1 MSEYISIYVKNKET
15 FTELFCMGR
24 CSGIYMYLNAPYG
37 CVTELTDNKI
47 EEAISEVEKAIKG
60 QESLLKAE
68 EEKLKLFGD
77 TKPSYEEWRE
87 AYYDKREFDKEI
99 KETIEEFNETLAQLK
114 VLKLI
119 TNNYMYCPHEYSLWY
134 GVEVPED
141 ENGNPKEVWDRKIKD
156 DCHDYEKLE
165 GGQ

>member
-24 CSGIYMYLNAPYG
+24 GTGIYMYLNAPYG

-47 EEAISEVEKAIKG
+47 EEAISEIEKGIKG
-60 QESLLKAE
+60 QEALLKRE
-68 EEKLKLFGD
+68 EEKLKLFGE

-87 AYYDKREFDKEI
+87 AFYEKQEFDKEI
-99 KETIEEFNETLAQLK
+99 KETIEEFEDALNQLNC
-114 VLKLI
+114 LKLI
-119 TNNYMYCPHEYSLWY
+119 AENYKYCPHDYSLWY

-141 ENGNPKEVWDRKIKD
+141 ENGNPKEIWG
-156 DCHDYEKLE
+156 EK
-165 GGQ
+165 